1 LSKEAV
7 TTTGSDTVVEA
18 RVIGIVVAVVAF
30 LSGPPEAIATG
41 FEAAGKGAAITAERV
56 AIIAFFEASLTG
68 VDIGA

>member
-41 FEAAGKGAAITAERV
+41 FEAAGK
-56 AIIAFFEASLTG
+56 
-68 VDIGA
+68 